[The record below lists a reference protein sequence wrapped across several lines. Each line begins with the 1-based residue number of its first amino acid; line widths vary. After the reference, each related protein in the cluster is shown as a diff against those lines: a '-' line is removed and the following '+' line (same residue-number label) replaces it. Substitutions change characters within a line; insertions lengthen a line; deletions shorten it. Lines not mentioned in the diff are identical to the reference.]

1 MAGRERHARWRPD
14 PGDPSWER
22 LRSAVID
29 AVLQHGY
36 EGMDIDAVV
45 AESGFPRAEFE
56 RCFGGKEECCLR
68 VYEANM
74 ADFDRLVFGAY
85 ERQGSWRDGLRAAAY
100 AAAGYLREHPRE
112 VVFGEMQMRAGGE
125 MAQALRDVYLQRIV
139 DLIDTGRLELDD
151 PERLSRG
158 VAEAVCGAVY
168 EYLLRE
174 LQSGAGTR
182 SAEDLVPQLMY
193 IALRPYLGHEVAREE
208 LERTP
213 PRVGAGH
220 G

>member
-1 MAGRERHARWRPD
+1 VRARGESLRWRPQ
-14 PGDPSWER
+14 PGDASWKR
-22 LRSAVID
+22 LRQVVID
-29 AVLQHGY
+29 AVLECGY
-36 EGMDIDAVV
+36 EEMELDAVLLR
-45 AESGFPRAEFE
+45 AEISRGEFE
-56 RCFGGKEECCLR
+56 RDFGGKEECCLR

-100 AAAGYLREHPRE
+100 AASGYLREHPRE

-125 MAQALRDVYLQRIV
+125 MAQALRDAYLQRIV
-139 DLIDTGRLELDD
+139 DLIDLGRWELDD
-151 PERLSRG
+151 PERLGRG
-158 VAEAVCGAVY
+158 VAEGVCGAIY

-182 SAEDLVPQLMY
+182 SAEDFVPQLMY
-193 IALRPYLGHEVAREE
+193 IALRPYLGHEIAREE

-213 PRVGAGH
+213 PKAGAGH